1 MDKTWVEQK
10 NAEQHQKL
18 NSEIQSLRE
27 YLKDKSPLLPSEI
40 ETAITEILDMC
51 KFGYLPVSDAAPF
64 WSIVDKRHKYYND
77 ENVYTQFVG
86 ELFKSVKG
94 FLGRYKK
101 IISCYHDYDRYLD
114 SEPIEFDGNIII
126 TDPCYIIRAEHHGTE
141 PITKDDW
148 EACNGGSNMEALGI
162 NHYMTRDTIYGDWGC
177 TTFNTD
183 TNEVI
188 GEFCADAGLVSVFL
202 LDEVLKYNP
211 DFNYHIE
218 RPWTTT
224 LINDFK
230 GTVQF
235 VVKQVKG
242 TYESDSEYWNAGDTW
257 VDYEVE
263 VVGKGINKV
272 TGKPFNFIGT
282 QTGL

>member
-1 MDKTWVEQK
+1 MDKNWVEQK
-10 NAEQHQKL
+10 TAQQNKIL
-18 NSEIQSLRE
+18 DSEIDSLRE
-27 YLKDKSPLLPSEI
+27 HLKNKSPLLPSEI
-40 ETAITEILDMC
+40 ETVITEILDMC
-51 KFGYLPVSDAAPF
+51 KFGYLPASDAEPF
-64 WSIVDKRHKYYND
+64 WNVINKRYKYYKD
-77 ENVYTQFVG
+77 ENIYNQFLVA
-86 ELFKSVKG
+86 LFKSVKG
-94 FLGRYKK
+94 LLGRYKK
-101 IISCYHDYDRYLD
+101 IMSCYHDYNRYLD
-114 SEPIEFDGNIII
+114 SESMEFDGNIII
-126 TDPCYIIRAEHHGTE
+126 TDPCYIIRAEHRGTK

-148 EACNGGSNMEALGI
+148 EACNGGSNMETLGI
-162 NHYMTRDTIYGDWGC
+162 NHYMTRDTIYGDWSC
-177 TTFNTD
+177 TTFNSD

-263 VVGKGINKV
+263 VVGKGINKI
-272 TGKPFNFIGT
+272 TGEPLNFVGT